1 MITTYKAAPDIDVLT
16 SSFPIPGFGLVP
28 INAFVLHGPEPV
40 LVDTGA
46 VVERDEFMT
55 ALRSVIDPADLKWI
69 WLTHTDFDHIG
80 ALPQLLDENVDLRI
94 ITTFARR
101 RHHEPHRPA
110 ADGPGPPP
118 QPRPTDRRR

>member
-55 ALRSVIDPADLKWI
+55 VLRSVIDPADLK
-69 WLTHTDFDHIG
+69 
-80 ALPQLLDENVDLRI
+80 
-94 ITTFARR
+94 
-101 RHHEPHRPA
+101 
-110 ADGPGPPP
+110 
-118 QPRPTDRRR
+118 

>member
-16 SSFPIPGFGLVP
+16 SSFPIPGFGFVP
-28 INAFVLHGPEPV
+28 INAFVLHGPEPL

-46 VVERDEFMT
+46 VVEREEFMT

-80 ALPQLLDENVDLRI
+80 ALPQLLDENRDLRI
-94 ITTFARR
+94 ITTFAGVGIMSLER
-101 RHHEPHRPA
+101 A
-110 ADGPGPPP
+110 LADEPGPSS
-118 QPRPTDRRR
+118 QPRPTDGRR